1 MNASKKVRVTESK
14 TAFVFVEAY
23 ATIIKRQKTIMF
35 FCAGRL
41 YDVLV
46 YSFSIYNI
54 YSPSTGRQK
63 QEVSSKALVFT
74 KMVHIFENVE
84 KKSLIL
90 VDVAL
95 QHNHWFTRLGPLFCF
110 CDAVLLRTRAFN
122 RSVVVGYSDDA
133 TQVDDVID
141 RCSHVIT
148 RHGFGRHSVDSH
160 RRTAP
165 GDGPASGAP
174 DKRNQ
179 FRRGDSSR
187 STLPPSLPQRA
198 VIRQTPDSHQV
209 PCVFNN
215 VDLVVPRSPSDGS
228 MLEVGRRS
236 EV

>member
-84 KKSLIL
+84 KK
-90 VDVAL
+90 V
-95 QHNHWFTRLGPLFCF
+95 
-110 CDAVLLRTRAFN
+110 
-122 RSVVVGYSDDA
+122 
-133 TQVDDVID
+133 
-141 RCSHVIT
+141 
-148 RHGFGRHSVDSH
+148 
-160 RRTAP
+160 
-165 GDGPASGAP
+165 
-174 DKRNQ
+174 
-179 FRRGDSSR
+179 
-187 STLPPSLPQRA
+187 
-198 VIRQTPDSHQV
+198 
-209 PCVFNN
+209 
-215 VDLVVPRSPSDGS
+215 
-228 MLEVGRRS
+228 
-236 EV
+236 